1 MTSPRRRGDE
11 ARRFPLKVMTD
22 HLAKICS
29 KKICADQDSIG
40 DVCTSEIRFRAIHE
54 G

>member
-1 MTSPRRRGDE
+1 MPTI
-11 ARRFPLKVMTD
+11 AAFPLKVMTD

-29 KKICADQDSIG
+29 KKICADQDGIG
-40 DVCTSEIRFRAIHE
+40 EVCTREIRFRAIHE